1 MKKKNLKN
9 IIIVTIT
16 IILIIVLFILS
27 KFDLLERRV
36 QINSKNFP
44 EKLIM
49 DVAEKADKNKN
60 GFLSAKEAGSVT
72 TLYFKKLQSSALA
85 DVLEVANLPSYTN
98 ADFTFNFKGIK
109 YFYNATKLTIDLADG
124 EFFNKESKKKQIYV
138 ETSNL
143 EEIYELK
150 NLKNLIMSEV
160 KLETIDIS
168 KFQKLERLNI
178 NDMYNMKELI
188 LKRHQ
193 HLKYLWVSNNQKL
206 ESIDLTK
213 IPSLKHINIKDNSN
227 LHTMTFGGKN
237 SQVEDLNIIDLPKLT
252 AIDLSYFKNLKT
264 LYLRN
269 IPLKE
274 LDVSHNLKLDRVG
287 FFNLKLDTLDLTSNN
302 KLTYLINDSDSFK
315 NIIISPDNIISW
327 LRLTNSKQTKLNLSN
342 LNSKTLI
349 GLDIQGTNIK
359 ELDITHYP
367 NLENLYYDREL
378 TIIIGNTSH
387 IKSVVE

>member
-1 MKKKNLKN
+1 MKKINLKN
-9 IIIVTIT
+9 VIIGTIA

-27 KFDLLERRV
+27 KFDLLEKRV
-36 QINSKNFP
+36 QINNKNFP

-49 DVAEKADKNKN
+49 DVAKKADKNKN
-60 GFLSAKEAGSVT
+60 GFLSTKEAGSVT
-72 TLYFKKLQSSALA
+72 TLYFKKLKSSSLA

-150 NLKNLIMSEV
+150 DLKNLIMSEV

-227 LHTMTFGGKN
+227 LHTITFGGKN

-359 ELDITHYP
+359 ELDITNYP
-367 NLENLYYDREL
+367 NLENLYYDKEL
-378 TIIIGNTSH
+378 TTIIGNTSH